1 MAGSCWPI
9 DLLPVDETML
19 ACCTPWLA
27 WCRRGERSGGGCGQ
41 RRHESERT
49 CESSSPFWI
58 DAQCG
63 GRSKF
68 EEDRLRHPWRP
79 TAATSACV
87 MRSINREMGSRSAL
101 VIRRDRAVRSRVAPG
116 DRTLERP
123 RTPPQALRV
132 KRLGSAGHA
141 LAASRN
147 RPAVSG
153 AGRGCGER
161 VPAGN
166 AQATLARVM
175 AAASKRRK
183 PSDALDQ
190 QESWNDIP
198 QRARP
203 APAIAGP

>member
-101 VIRRDRAVRSRVAPG
+101 VIRRDRGRCGRASRRATERLNGHAHLRKRSASSVWAPRATHWRRHGIAPLCPAPGVVAASASPRVTRKQLWPALWRRRQSAGSRVTRLTNRNHGMISLNVLVQP
-116 DRTLERP
+116 RP
-123 RTPPQALRV
+123 
-132 KRLGSAGHA
+132 
-141 LAASRN
+141 
-147 RPAVSG
+147 
-153 AGRGCGER
+153 
-161 VPAGN
+161 
-166 AQATLARVM
+166 
-175 AAASKRRK
+175 
-183 PSDALDQ
+183 
-190 QESWNDIP
+190 
-198 QRARP
+198 
-203 APAIAGP
+203 